1 MKKICVLLLC
11 AVLLSGTVGNYIY
24 PSISVNEVQA
34 SVAIS
39 PEIVGAFS
47 QWLYSL
53 FLSADIV
60 EYSSSWNERYVD
72 MEKIML
78 SDNSMYDYA
87 QYCEIVETSGGISLS
102 YEDYIAYLNEH
113 IYGAD
118 YVSGSGALQI
128 SEEGQRVFEVLEG
141 GGGGSEPDN
150 NEKPPSFQV
159 SVGLSAMAGMLIGGN
174 VVTTELPED
183 VLQKIGVF
191 AENVKL
197 DSMRYKETRTWE
209 LSEPYEASVY
219 TWTFDAKPIFTGAP
233 INDNYM
239 VNLSYTYSGVQKYV
253 QQEFVY
259 NNEQIPVLLLCPYS
273 WGSGGYCKYTAFPV
287 VVYLK
292 DGVPYNWD
300 CPASEYS
307 KHTLGNYPTEFGVIN
322 SLNPTRNYSQYAR
335 GNFGIGGASIIL
347 YGYSS
352 QIPNTFDSD
361 FYIETDFG
369 LIIDDNLYDAI
380 DRLNEYVLYNRATV
394 FDNYSGDY
402 VLSESPKTAYDEL
415 GENSLSDW
423 TDALSQPF
431 ADGSLLIDG
440 AEDIASLQDVT
451 VDTLP
456 EIYPEIYPE
465 YQPDVDFSQYPEI
478 YPDYDP
484 VVNPNPV
491 PAVKPDPERV
501 VENVVENVIV
511 PDGAIEPL
519 PDVNPDIEPD
529 IESDILDTGNLAGV
543 TFSLSDY
550 FPFCIPFDLIDA
562 VRLLASKEAV
572 APRWEWTLDVDL
584 FGYGVHHTFVLD
596 MSQFE
601 DLARVMRV
609 FETLFFVVGL
619 IVITR
624 NIIRG

>member
-1 MKKICVLLLC
+1 MKKFCALLLC

-24 PSISVNEVQA
+24 PNTSIDEVQA

-60 EYSSSWNERYVD
+60 EYSSNWNERYVD
-72 MEKIML
+72 MERVML
-78 SDNSMYDYA
+78 SSDVYDYA
-87 QYCEIVETSGGISLS
+87 QYCEIVEIFGGVSLS

-128 SEEGQRVFEVLEG
+128 TEEGQRVLEVLEG
-141 GGGGSEPDN
+141 GGGSSEPDN

-159 SVGLSAMAGMLIGGN
+159 SMGLIAMACSLLGAEGMLPDDVSSEMFQNALKISDALKSNKMKYNFTVTHEMDGSAGGI
-174 VVTTELPED
+174 VTNWNYSLVPRFNGLPENENFMFHMEFIRGVD
-183 VLQKIGVF
+183 ERSYIQQYALTSENCVPIVLMFPYTSDSYSVCPVI
-191 AENVKL
+191 VKL
-197 DSMRYKETRTWE
+197 ENGNPVSWSNNSWE
-209 LSEPYEASVY
+209 LNTYYMGYEDCNFGNLNTNNTKRTSWISKKTDCFHADGSRITIVGY
-219 TWTFDAKPIFTGAP
+219 SYLFD
-233 INDNYM
+233 INIEHEFVFD
-239 VNLSYTYSGVQKYV
+239 TDWGVIISSDLNSALARLDKYV
-253 QQEFVY
+253 LE
-259 NNEQIPVLLLCPYS
+259 NDP
-273 WGSGGYCKYTAFPV
+273 
-287 VVYLK
+287 
-292 DGVPYNWD
+292 
-300 CPASEYS
+300 
-307 KHTLGNYPTEFGVIN
+307 
-322 SLNPTRNYSQYAR
+322 
-335 GNFGIGGASIIL
+335 
-347 YGYSS
+347 
-352 QIPNTFDSD
+352 
-361 FYIETDFG
+361 
-369 LIIDDNLYDAI
+369 
-380 DRLNEYVLYNRATV
+380 TV
-394 FDNYSGDY
+394 FDNFSGYYALETDKSSAFAG
-402 VLSESPKTAYDEL
+402 LSDESLT
-415 GENSLSDW
+415 DW

-484 VVNPNPV
+484 VTNPNPV
-491 PAVKPDPERV
+491 PAVEPDPERV

-511 PDGAIEPL
+511 PDGAVEPL

-529 IESDILDTGNLAGV
+529 VESDILDTGNLAGV